1 MARPQKKGF
10 DYFPLDVGFFYDD
23 RKIKML
29 RARYGAD
36 GVVVYLYLLCEV
48 YKNGFF
54 TKLDKDFEYIIADDL
69 NMSEEKIRQI
79 IAFLAERSLF
89 DGTLLSSDT
98 VLTSVG
104 IQKRW
109 QEMVKGRASKTPPEI
124 DSRYWLLSESETEE
138 VLRAVLGFSENNN
151 DFSANNPDNS
161 EENAIK
167 ESKEV
172 KCKSKTESKQ
182 ENQNKSQNVP
192 IPQQQLNNADPPIQ
206 AHVMQYMLT
215 LGVDTAF
222 NEAKVFIAYNAKRG
236 WDCLP
241 DWKLAA
247 DLWCARILEFKS
259 SRSKDKEDM
268 DGYEN

>member
-10 DYFPLDVGFFYDD
+10 DYFPLDVGFFYED

-29 RARYGAD
+29 RARFGAD
-36 GVVVYLYLLCEV
+36 GIVVYLYLLCEV

-54 TKLDKDFEYIIADDL
+54 IKLDKDFEYIIADDL
-69 NMSEEKIRQI
+69 NMSEEKIQQI
-79 IAFLAERSLF
+79 ISFLAERSLL
-89 DGTLLSSDT
+89 DSTLLSSDT

-124 DSRYWLLSESETEE
+124 ECRYWLLSELETEE
-138 VLRAVLGFSENNN
+138 VLRASLGFSENNEC
-151 DFSANNPDNS
+151 FSENNSDNS
-161 EENAIK
+161 EENDTK
-167 ESKEV
+167 KSKVSKGESN
-172 KCKSKTESKQ
+172 SKTESNQ
-182 ENQNKSQNVP
+182 EKESKFKNSS
-192 IPQQQLNNADPPIQ
+192 IPQLQQNDTVPPSQ
-206 AHVMQYMLT
+206 VNVMKYMMG

-241 DWKLAA
+241 DWKKAV
-247 DLWCARILEFKS
+247 DLWCARMLEFQQN
-259 SRSKDKEDM
+259 RSKGGEEVDV
-268 DGYEN
+268 